1 MMDSFEYLFDIS
13 LRESILRLCQVD
25 FQEFSAYIPARFPLL
40 LPMKS
45 AFCTNAFGNEQADQE
60 KAIPYLAEL
69 GYDGIELWQQYLCHA
84 DLAWVRSI
92 ADGHD
97 LEIVQICPYFDFTTS
112 QDTWDQ
118 STRDAET
125 FIEYAVELDCPFIR
139 TYTGNVGSAD
149 AAARQWDA
157 CVRGLQKICEMG
169 ATYNIVFPLETH
181 QVIHHGPNLTDT
193 SPSTLKLLDDVG
205 MENLTVNLQTPL
217 VGESVFHTVEQLGEH
232 VVHLHAHNWVGGWP
246 ELTFLDAGDV
256 DFTAFIRRLQ
266 HKGFDGYISIEHGSH
281 HPPYETAAH
290 EIAYL
295 KQLIEGQ

>member
-1 MMDSFEYLFDIS
+1 MDAFELAIDNRI
-13 LRESILRLCQVD
+13 RASILRSRKAD
-25 FQEFSAYIPARFPLL
+25 FQEFSAHVPARFPSL

-45 AFCTNAFGNEQADQE
+45 AFCTNAFGNDQADQE

-84 DLAWVRSI
+84 DLAWVRST
-92 ADGHD
+92 ADEHG

-112 QDTWDQ
+112 QATWDR
-118 STRDAET
+118 SIRDAET

-149 AAARQWDA
+149 ATAGQWDA
-157 CVRGLQKICEMG
+157 CVRGLRRICEMG
-169 ATYNIVFPLETH
+169 AAHDIVFPLETH

-205 MENLTVNLQTPL
+205 MGNLAVNLQTPL
-217 VGESVFHTVEQLGEH
+217 IGESVLHTAEQLGEH
-232 VVHLHAHNWVGGWP
+232 VIHLHAHNWVGAWP
-246 ELTFLDAGDV
+246 DLTFLDAGDV
-256 DFTAFIRRLQ
+256 DFAAFLRVLQ
-266 HKGFDGYISIEHGSH
+266 LKGFDGYISIEHGSH
-281 HPPYETAAH
+281 HPPHETAAH

-295 KQLIEGQ
+295 KQLIEGE

>member
-1 MMDSFEYLFDIS
+1 MGSFELLFEIS
-13 LRESILRLCQVD
+13 SCESILRAVRVD
-25 FQEFSAYIPARFPLL
+25 FHELSTYIPLGFPSL

-45 AFCTNAFGNEQADQE
+45 SFCTNAFGNDQADQE
-60 KAIPYLAEL
+60 RAIPYLAEL
-69 GYDGIELWQQYLCHA
+69 GYDGIELWQQYLCNA
-84 DLAWVRSI
+84 DLGWVRSI

-97 LEIVQICPYFDFTTS
+97 LEIVQICPYFDFTAS

-118 STRDAET
+118 SIRDAET

-149 AAARQWDA
+149 ATVAQWDA
-157 CVRGLQKICEMG
+157 CVRGLRKICEMG
-169 ATYNIVFPLETH
+169 AKYNIVFPLETH

-205 MENLTVNLQTPL
+205 MENLRVNLQTPL
-217 VGESVFHTVEQLGEH
+217 VGESVFHTVGQLGRH

-246 ELTFLDAGDV
+246 SLTFLDAGDV
-256 DFTAFIRRLQ
+256 DFKAFIQRLQ
-266 HKGFDGYISIEHGSH
+266 QKGFDGYISIEHGSH

-295 KQLIEGQ
+295 KQLIEGE

>member
-1 MMDSFEYLFDIS
+1 
-13 LRESILRLCQVD
+13 
-25 FQEFSAYIPARFPLL
+25 
-40 LPMKS
+40 MKS
-45 AFCTNAFGNEQADQE
+45 SFCTNAFGNDQADQE

-69 GYDGIELWQQYLCHA
+69 GYDGIELWQQYLCNA
-84 DLAWVRSI
+84 DLGWVRSI

-118 STRDAET
+118 SIRDAET

-149 AAARQWDA
+149 ATVAQWDA
-157 CVRGLQKICEMG
+157 CVRGMRRICEMG
-169 ATYNIVFPLETH
+169 AAYNIVFPLETH

-217 VGESVFHTVEQLGEH
+217 VGESVFHTVDQLGKH

-246 ELTFLDAGDV
+246 SLTFLDAGDV

-295 KQLIEGQ
+295 KQLIDGE